1 MPVKYEEITIDR
13 ALGNLGVLGTRFW
26 TRHCF
31 DPYTNCEFNCV
42 YCSTNTFRY
51 NGMQESPVPVCA
63 KVNAPK
69 VLTKELAFLKKKG
82 TVSIGLAM
90 DAYQPVE
97 KELGLTRQVLQVLKD
112 NNCPF
117 AIGTKSE
124 LILRDIDIISEASKT
139 SPCVVSLSIT
149 TLDEKLA
156 KLLEPNAAVPR
167 KRLEAVKKFSNAG
180 VTTGVWLSPILP
192 FITDNDENLAS
203 IIEAAV
209 KNGAQFVL
217 GGALDMRSP
226 VGFQK
231 FLKEYYPHLE
241 SKYEYLYKKGDGSY
255 SYYPDESYLEDLY
268 KRFISNCQKFGATNY
283 MVHFHT
289 RKQALLFYVRNFVVN
304 HPSVRELVP
313 LLNYLPPSQEI
324 LQTINLRMGNRNFS
338 RNLLKTLRYFPH

>member
-42 YCSTNTFRY
+42 YCSTNTFRH
-51 NGMQESPVPVCA
+51 NGTQEFSVPVCA

-82 TVSIGLAM
+82 MVSIGLAM

-117 AIGTKSE
+117 AIGTKSD
-124 LILRDIDIISEASKT
+124 LILRDIDIISEASKS

-156 KLLEPNAAVPR
+156 KLLEPNAASPR
-167 KRLEAVKKFSNAG
+167 KRLDAVKKFSDAG

-192 FITDNDENLAS
+192 FITDNDENMGA

-209 KNGAQFVL
+209 ANGAQFVL

-231 FLKEYYPHLE
+231 FLKENYPNLA
-241 SKYEYLYKKGDGSY
+241 SKYEYLYKREDGSY

-268 KRFISNCQKFGATNY
+268 KRFISKCQKFGVANY

-289 RKQALLFYVRNFVVN
+289 RKQALLFYIRNFGFE
-304 HPSVRELVP
+304 HPSVAELMP

-324 LQTINLRMGNRNFS
+324 LQSINLRMGNRAFG
-338 RNLLKTLRYFPH
+338 RNLLKTMRYFPH